1 MADSLLPVDKEN
13 ENPTRLSGKSGA
25 AHPHAG
31 GDHAGRDS
39 DATDVFLPGGSKPRK
54 KMGLGLKLGAPARAR
69 RVDFV
74 QEDEDEIP
82 SRPTLLPGPPAA
94 AQPLPTASLAQ
105 QPPDAADAPPS
116 VPKHALMKDGAP
128 SSISAEYARG
138 PTGALDAQTWSRRLD
153 EHKRACA
160 QDSAERRLS
169 VLGPLYRKATQDVG
183 QPIDE
188 RGGARIWL
196 EYALLRAET
205 STEDARQIFRH
216 MKHQRIGVQDA
227 AFPVAWSVF
236 EASQGN
242 VDEARKI
249 LEKALDQPNFQ
260 SNTTGTYPDVRHS
273 RTVIQD
279 ALLKLS
285 ARPTSLPPKSPAK
298 PSSVTPNS
306 DDSGD
311 SGDLVLVR
319 VRNAAEHDAQGLA
332 YASLP
337 AGAAT
342 AAPAAPKVAP
352 HVCDANAD
360 TVIMER
366 IQMPPA
372 VAAASIENGTQL
384 LARAPML
391 ATPAVP
397 ATSQLEVHAP
407 KAHLIASSAANART
421 TTELLEVDDTVRR
434 PELQYPYLLPIEEG
448 SHEGSERSPSD
459 ASSHGS
465 VTNTLCH
472 DTVRVQ
478 ALQLPAPFTFTGS
491 SAPLSTPR
499 PASMASSYGS
509 SATPALLD
517 PPSTPAVNCV
527 APATPAR
534 TGAAAAAEAPA
545 SATATCQHGLRFA
558 STPGQASTAVT
569 LAAGRAVPLST
580 VASRESLL
588 TGHAEVS
595 VNGVPYKVLELLG
608 KGGTSQVF
616 KVLSPLNEV
625 LALKKVA
632 LEADSE
638 EANGLAEAVQNEIDL
653 MMRFKSVPE
662 ATRCIIE
669 LVDAEVNLAER
680 VVYMVMEC
688 GEIDF
693 KGILQR
699 DQEERQAKGLEL
711 NETFVCGYWEQ
722 MLSAVDVMHKAR
734 VIHGDLKPMN
744 FLCVKGALKLI
755 DFGIAKSMTND
766 NPDVTKI
773 ERENT
778 VGTLNYMS
786 PETIVGQDAQDEHGK
801 SVFTQGRASDVW
813 SLGCI
818 LYQMVYGAPP
828 FAHVKNY
835 LRKMQAITDERVEI
849 QFPPLRTSKFPYLLE
864 VMKACLQRKPE
875 CRPKLSELLQHPLL
889 RGPVAPSAA
898 PAGGL
903 SISQLEALIRQ
914 AAASGSTEISTEAL
928 LKAAIAAPP
937 VTSAAPG
944 ARAQAAPL
952 PATAPVSA
960 GPSPATSP
968 PPAPLPG
975 PPSQHQPGS
984 QAAAALP
991 STPRAA
997 PSTPRAPSSNSKV
1010 LPSPLPRRELRLP
1023 APPTMLSAPPPA
1035 PPHAPPHAPPPV
1047 VAAPPAPPLA
1057 PLAAPRTAPA
1067 APPPA
1072 ARAQAVAAEPSHP
1085 AWSTMDLQ
1093 SAQKNLKKAAP
1104 REGKDAAPREVR
1116 ASVPELMLQKAHSL
1130 RGAYGSDDTV
1140 DLSRED
1146 DTFGI

>member
-13 ENPTRLSGKSGA
+13 ENPTRLSGKAGA

-31 GDHAGRDS
+31 GEHAGRDS

-82 SRPTLLPGPPAA
+82 SRPMLLPAPPAV
-94 AQPLPTASLAQ
+94 AQPPPPASLAQ
-105 QPPDAADAPPS
+105 QPPDAAVAPPS
-116 VPKHALMKDGAP
+116 VPKHAWMKDGAP

-138 PTGALDAQTWSRRLD
+138 PNGVLDAQTWSRRLD
-153 EHKRACA
+153 EHRRACA

-242 VDEARKI
+242 IDEARKI

-260 SNTTGTYPDVRHS
+260 SNTNGAYPDVRHS
-273 RTVIQD
+273 RAVIQD
-279 ALLKLS
+279 ALSKLS
-285 ARPTSLPPKSPAK
+285 ARSTPPRPIIPAMPSLA
-298 PSSVTPNS
+298 TPNS

-319 VRNAAEHDAQGLA
+319 ERNAAEHDAQGLA

-337 AGAAT
+337 VGAAK
-342 AAPAAPKVAP
+342 AAPTAPKVAP
-352 HVCDANAD
+352 YVCDANAD
-360 TVIMER
+360 TIVMER
-366 IQMPPA
+366 IQMPPP
-372 VAAASIENGTQL
+372 VAAASTENGTQL
-384 LARAPML
+384 LARAPMP

-407 KAHLIASSAANART
+407 EAPLIASSAANART
-421 TTELLEVDDTVRR
+421 TTELADADDTVRR

-448 SHEGSERSPSD
+448 SERSPSD
-459 ASSHGS
+459 ASSQGS

-478 ALQLPAPFTFTGS
+478 ALQLPAPFTGS
-491 SAPLSTPR
+491 CAPLSTPQ

-509 SATPALLD
+509 SATPAPAD
-517 PPSTPAVNCV
+517 PPSTPAVSCA

-534 TGAAAAAEAPA
+534 TGAAAAADAPA
-545 SATATCQHGLRFA
+545 SATATRQHGLRFA
-558 STPGQASTAVT
+558 STPGHAPTAVT
-569 LAAGRAVPLST
+569 LAAGRAAPLST

-669 LVDAEVNLAER
+669 LVDAEVNLTER

-889 RGPVAPSAA
+889 RGPIAPSAA

-914 AAASGSTEISTEAL
+914 AAASGSTEISTEAI
-928 LKAAIAAPP
+928 LKAAIATPTAALP
-937 VTSAAPG
+937 VTSATPG
-944 ARAQAAPL
+944 ARTQAAPL
-952 PATAPVSA
+952 PVTAPVSA

-968 PPAPLPG
+968 PPASLPG
-975 PPSQHQPGS
+975 PPPQHQPGS

-1035 PPHAPPHAPPPV
+1035 PPPVVVAPPPV
-1047 VAAPPAPPLA
+1047 FAAPPAPPLA
-1057 PLAAPRTAPA
+1057 PLAAPRSAPA
-1067 APPPA
+1067 APTA
-1072 ARAQAVAAEPSHP
+1072 ARPQAAAAEPSHQ
-1085 AWSTMDLQ
+1085 AWSTADLQ

-1116 ASVPELMLQKAHSL
+1116 ASVPELMLQKAQSL

>member
-1 MADSLLPVDKEN
+1 
-13 ENPTRLSGKSGA
+13 
-25 AHPHAG
+25 
-31 GDHAGRDS
+31 
-39 DATDVFLPGGSKPRK
+39 
-54 KMGLGLKLGAPARAR
+54 
-69 RVDFV
+69 
-74 QEDEDEIP
+74 
-82 SRPTLLPGPPAA
+82 
-94 AQPLPTASLAQ
+94 
-105 QPPDAADAPPS
+105 
-116 VPKHALMKDGAP
+116 
-128 SSISAEYARG
+128 
-138 PTGALDAQTWSRRLD
+138 
-153 EHKRACA
+153 
-160 QDSAERRLS
+160 
-169 VLGPLYRKATQDVG
+169 
-183 QPIDE
+183 
-188 RGGARIWL
+188 
-196 EYALLRAET
+196 
-205 STEDARQIFRH
+205 

-242 VDEARKI
+242 VDEAR
-249 LEKALDQPNFQ
+249 
-260 SNTTGTYPDVRHS
+260 
-273 RTVIQD
+273 
-279 ALLKLS
+279 
-285 ARPTSLPPKSPAK
+285 
-298 PSSVTPNS
+298 
-306 DDSGD
+306 
-311 SGDLVLVR
+311 
-319 VRNAAEHDAQGLA
+319 
-332 YASLP
+332 
-337 AGAAT
+337 
-342 AAPAAPKVAP
+342 
-352 HVCDANAD
+352 
-360 TVIMER
+360 
-366 IQMPPA
+366 
-372 VAAASIENGTQL
+372 
-384 LARAPML
+384 
-391 ATPAVP
+391 
-397 ATSQLEVHAP
+397 
-407 KAHLIASSAANART
+407 
-421 TTELLEVDDTVRR
+421 
-434 PELQYPYLLPIEEG
+434 
-448 SHEGSERSPSD
+448 
-459 ASSHGS
+459 
-465 VTNTLCH
+465 
-472 DTVRVQ
+472 
-478 ALQLPAPFTFTGS
+478 
-491 SAPLSTPR
+491 
-499 PASMASSYGS
+499 
-509 SATPALLD
+509 
-517 PPSTPAVNCV
+517 
-527 APATPAR
+527 
-534 TGAAAAAEAPA
+534 
-545 SATATCQHGLRFA
+545 
-558 STPGQASTAVT
+558 QASTAVT

-952 PATAPVSA
+952 PATAPCV
-960 GPSPATSP
+960 
-968 PPAPLPG
+968 
-975 PPSQHQPGS
+975 
-984 QAAAALP
+984 
-991 STPRAA
+991 
-997 PSTPRAPSSNSKV
+997 
-1010 LPSPLPRRELRLP
+1010 
-1023 APPTMLSAPPPA
+1023 
-1035 PPHAPPHAPPPV
+1035 
-1047 VAAPPAPPLA
+1047 
-1057 PLAAPRTAPA
+1057 
-1067 APPPA
+1067 
-1072 ARAQAVAAEPSHP
+1072 
-1085 AWSTMDLQ
+1085 
-1093 SAQKNLKKAAP
+1093 
-1104 REGKDAAPREVR
+1104 
-1116 ASVPELMLQKAHSL
+1116 
-1130 RGAYGSDDTV
+1130 
-1140 DLSRED
+1140 
-1146 DTFGI
+1146 